1 MARDLKEAHV
11 RFLNAESVDITSQWV
26 SWPEYITFVENL
38 ISFSKLAKAAA
49 LDQKTQAELDRYW
62 DLRKALRGSP
72 LHPKECFDNPISDDT
87 VDSNS
92 ELGVALSRLR
102 ESVKLLCATDNPMRI
117 QMLRHYSS
125 MTKSGSNK
133 SDKAYLLVDY
143 KSVSKVNA
151 ILAAEFFNSSAIQA
165 MRLRPLSKLEAAEIL
180 FIFGAPEDH
189 AYSFN
194 IGIEKSREVAWL
206 FNSPAARRVVLYQ
219 LGDCPSFD
227 SSRYEIW
234 PESQQFRAKSVGVK
248 PLVFVENFEPAL
260 RIDPIEEPLSNPGDP
275 VVEAFVVHLFNG
287 RYIYYSDVVP
297 PKPTCVRSDEI
308 EIEIDDRIRASSLR
322 PGDVLLIRTGVASHT
337 FLRSHAKVW
346 LTERYGDS
354 GTEEMFKIVD
364 TYKKSLQAKYD
375 DSNFI
380 RNLVNGG
387 MEEGY
392 IKNQIL
398 KAFEGSTIATQ
409 RSENFIQIAQALGL
423 NYGPAEWSAILKL
436 QTAHRQAGHVAS
448 QELRDIVCENDSW
461 QDVVSEPGIAKL
473 KAGSIGEMV
482 LIPVVQ
488 KPDQIV
494 RVSVSLLGQ
503 LQHKPI
509 SLHG

>member
-38 ISFSKLAKAAA
+38 ISFYKLVERAA
-49 LDQKTQAELDRYW
+49 LDQKSRAELDRYW
-62 DLRKALRGSP
+62 ALRKALRGSP
-72 LHPKECFDNPISDDT
+72 LHPRECFDSSISGDT

-117 QMLRHYSS
+117 EMLRHYST
-125 MTKSGSNK
+125 MTKSGSNQTE
-133 SDKAYLLVDY
+133 KAYLLVNF
-143 KSVSKVNA
+143 KSVSKVNE
-151 ILAAEFFNSSAIQA
+151 ILATEFFNSSAVQA
-165 MRLRPLSKLEAAEIL
+165 TKLRHLSELEAAEIL
-180 FIFGAPEDH
+180 FIFGAPENH
-189 AYSFN
+189 ANPYN
-194 IGIEKSREVAWL
+194 IEIEKSREVAWL
-206 FNSPAARRVVLYQ
+206 FNSPAARKILIYQ
-219 LGDCPSFD
+219 LADCPSFD
-227 SSRYEIW
+227 SSLYEIW
-234 PESQQFRAKSVGVK
+234 PGSNQFQAKSVGEK
-248 PLVFVENFEPAL
+248 PSAFIEGFEPVI
-260 RIDPIEEPLSNPGDP
+260 RIDPIDEPLSNPGDP
-275 VVEAFVVHLFNG
+275 VVEAVVVHLFNG

-308 EIEIDDRIRASSLR
+308 EIEIDDRVRASSLR

-337 FLRSHAKVW
+337 FLSSHAKVW

-354 GTEEMFKIVD
+354 DTEEMFKIVD
-364 TYKKSLQAKYD
+364 TYKKSLQAKYND
-375 DSNFI
+375 ANFI
-380 RNLVNGG
+380 RNLVNSG

-398 KAFEGSTIATQ
+398 RAYVGSTIATLK
-409 RSENFIQIAQALGL
+409 SENFIQIAQALGL
-423 NYGPAEWSAILKL
+423 NYGPAEWSAIVKL

-448 QELRDIVCENDSW
+448 QELRDIVRENDSW

-494 RVSVSLLGQ
+494 RVSVSSLGQ
-503 LQHKPI
+503 LLHKPV
-509 SLHG
+509 LFHV